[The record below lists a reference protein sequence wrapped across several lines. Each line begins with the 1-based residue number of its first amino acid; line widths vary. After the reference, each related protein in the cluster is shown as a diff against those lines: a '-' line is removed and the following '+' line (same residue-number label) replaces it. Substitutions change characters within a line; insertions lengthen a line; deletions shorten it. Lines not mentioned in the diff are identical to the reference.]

1 MLLATAAGCTES
13 GGLRIEAAYSPLPPT
28 VDIAAVYLV
37 IHNPTQRSD
46 TLIGVSAPGAQRAE
60 LHRQVTQDGMMFQME
75 PVDELPI
82 PAQDAVALA
91 PGGLHV
97 MLFDLVRRPAVG
109 DTLEMVFRF
118 RRAGELPV
126 SVLVRSRSDLER

>member
-1 MLLATAAGCTES
+1 M
-13 GGLRIEAAYSPLPPT
+13 RVEAAYSPLPPT
-28 VDIAAVYLV
+28 VDVAAVYLV
-37 IHNPTQRSD
+37 IRNPTQRPD
-46 TLIGVSAPGAQRAE
+46 TLIGVTAPGAQRAE

-82 PAQDAVALA
+82 PAQDSVALA

-97 MLFDLVRRPAVG
+97 MLFDLARHPVAG
-109 DTLEMVFRF
+109 DTLDLVFRF

-126 SVLVRSRSDLER
+126 SVPVKSRSDLER